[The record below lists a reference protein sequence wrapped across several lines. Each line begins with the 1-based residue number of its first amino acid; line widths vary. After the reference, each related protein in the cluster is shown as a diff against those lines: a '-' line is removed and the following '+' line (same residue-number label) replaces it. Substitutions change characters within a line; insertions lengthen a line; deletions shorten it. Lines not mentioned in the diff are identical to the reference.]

1 MHFDSTV
8 WFLTRI
14 IFTDLCPCRL
24 ASSLINYEMY
34 FCCTLLKYFAFICG
48 SVCAE
53 FTNFMSKVFM
63 SNTKYLWTT
72 AALHIYNSYDVGYLR
87 NVIKHW
93 NRNWNIVVAMSLPS
107 FLLHFWFGNTL
118 KIFAIPSLDN
128 LGQHFIFF
136 DTKTIFYFNS
146 FCLFLGK
153 FVKNYSFSLVLCHYF
168 VFFLLFP
175 IVKPFII
182 SSEWKE

>member
-1 MHFDSTV
+1 
-8 WFLTRI
+8 
-14 IFTDLCPCRL
+14 
-24 ASSLINYEMY
+24 MY

-72 AALHIYNSYDVGYLR
+72 AALHVYNSYDVGYLR

-107 FLLHFWFGNTL
+107 FLFHFWFWNTL

-168 VFFLLFP
+168 GFFFVISNCEIFYNILWMKGIINLLSYKINIFYKNC
-175 IVKPFII
+175 IKSRALKLKLYVTH
-182 SSEWKE
+182 